1 MNARSR
7 GFTLVEMMVALVL
20 VSLMSV
26 AMLQAYRF
34 SQRAL
39 GQITRVDGGVREV
52 ADVQRLLRRLIEQAY
67 PFEVRQAEGKQRVAR
82 GMSGD
87 VSRFAMSAPAPAT
100 SGSVGMYRYAFGV
113 GEGTDAGKFEVTW
126 ALDRNGATP
135 GDGDAARREMLL
147 EGVESISIAYLELVE
162 RGDGTMELNW
172 RNEWL
177 DRDALPA
184 LVRVRVDFGPGDSR
198 LWPELVVAPRITA
211 DANCVFDVVSQMC
224 RMPE

>member
-1 MNARSR
+1 
-7 GFTLVEMMVALVL
+7 MMVALVL

-67 PFEVRQAEGKQRVAR
+67 PFEVRQAEGQQRVAR
-82 GMSGD
+82 GISGD
-87 VSRFAMSAPAPAT
+87 ASRFALSAPAPAT
-100 SGSVGMYRYAFGV
+100 SGSVGMYRYAFAV
-113 GEGTDAGKFEVTW
+113 GEGADEGRFAVSWTH
-126 ALDRNGATP
+126 DRNGATP
-135 GDGDAARREMLL
+135 ADADAGALRRETLL
-147 EGVESISIAYLELVE
+147 EGIESVSIAYLELVE
-162 RGDGTMELNW
+162 RGDGTMEMNW
-172 RNEWL
+172 RDEWL
-177 DRDALPA
+177 DRDGLPA
-184 LVRVRVDFGPGDSR
+184 LVRVRVGFPRGDAR
-198 LWPELVVAPRITA
+198 RWPELVVAPRITA